1 MAHFFFSDSDPS
13 NILPW
18 EETGVGS
25 KIIVK
30 LKFFAQPMHQVF
42 VIKYC
47 ILLKTSLSE

>member
-1 MAHFFFSDSDPS
+1 MAHYFFSDPP
-13 NILPW
+13 NILLC
-18 EETGVGS
+18 EGNGIGYKS
-25 KIIVK
+25 IVK

>member
-1 MAHFFFSDSDPS
+1 MYGTLFFSDPP
-13 NILPW
+13 NILPC
-18 EETGVGS
+18 EGTGIGYKS
-25 KIIVK
+25 KAK

>member
-1 MAHFFFSDSDPS
+1 MYGTLFFSDPP
-13 NILPW
+13 NILPC
-18 EETGVGS
+18 EGTGIGS
-25 KIIVK
+25 KSIAK